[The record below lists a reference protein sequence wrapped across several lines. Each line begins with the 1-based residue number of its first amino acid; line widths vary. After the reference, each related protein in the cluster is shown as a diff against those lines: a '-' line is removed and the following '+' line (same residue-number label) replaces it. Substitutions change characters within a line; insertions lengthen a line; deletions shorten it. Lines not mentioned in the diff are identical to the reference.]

1 MTTQI
6 LSLSLSGMFT
16 IDPQTRMTWFQP
28 QSLEPKW
35 KFEMLGIL
43 FSLAVY
49 NGITLPITFPLAF
62 YDCLQSVG
70 NPLCKRVVDY
80 DALGYIRDGWPS
92 LAEGFQKLL
101 SWRDGDV
108 SDVFMREYIF
118 SYEAFGQIV
127 NQNLSHESASITTP
141 PEPSQEEPDLVT
153 NTNREQYVRAYV
165 RALTYDSIAPQLT
178 SFIRG
183 FLTCINAKSLQLF
196 TPSTLRHLIEGTQHI
211 SISDLKRC
219 AKYEDG
225 YTASHSNI
233 RAFWDVVEDYSQ
245 EDLRHLLEFVTA
257 SDRVPVT
264 GYESITFHIVRIAGA
279 ESGGLPSSSTCFG
292 KLYLPDYQ
300 DKKILEKKLGL
311 AIRNSKGF
319 GNV

>member
-1 MTTQI
+1 
-6 LSLSLSGMFT
+6 
-16 IDPQTRMTWFQP
+16 
-28 QSLEPKW
+28 
-35 KFEMLGIL
+35 MLGIL

-264 GYESITFHIVRIAGA
+264 GYEGITFHIVRIAGA